1 MLLLDVINEDDE
13 LVVLVEDAE
22 DDVDDDDE
30 VLVELIEELELELV
44 GSATTV
50 SENTL
55 M

>member
-1 MLLLDVINEDDE
+1 MLLLDEVKEDDE
-13 LVVLVEDAE
+13 RVTLDEDAE
-22 DDVDDDDE
+22 DDE